1 MKISKNIIKATLL
14 ASFSILCIFFFYSTV
29 LIKENNNDIYETR
42 LLAPVYIEID
52 EKRKLKLKK
61 LILPYS
67 QLIYDDK
74 SRQANQWVYI
84 EKLKNFLFIFYP
96 YGKIFFIDLDE
107 DKLSLKKIDTNLHDF
122 FKNIEYSAQTIK
134 DIEIV
139 DKKFYVS
146 FVNRK
151 RENCFNTSIATANIN
166 FDSLNFKLF
175 FDPEMCLGFK
185 NEKIG
190 QIKINASGG
199 RIEYYND
206 EKIFFTIGNY
216 LSPPV
221 AQNDKKIFGKI
232 LEINLKNKQN
242 KIISKGHRNPQGL
255 LYLKD
260 KKILISSEHADFGGD
275 EINILNLN
283 KNLISNYGYPIS
295 SYGNH
300 YPSASNEY
308 KEKATLYKSHSKY
321 NFVEPI
327 KYWTPSVGPSQL
339 VEINNK
345 EIIMSSL
352 KAESLFFLKFNNN
365 YSKIISEKN
374 IKIGQRI
381 RDLIFDK
388 KNNQYILLLESEGGY
403 FNKKKNIL
411 EKLEISANKKIK
423 KLFFPY
429 EKSEIAIVRDKPL
442 TIVFLNII
450 NK

>member
-1 MKISKNIIKATLL
+1 
-14 ASFSILCIFFFYSTV
+14 
-29 LIKENNNDIYETR
+29 
-42 LLAPVYIEID
+42 
-52 EKRKLKLKK
+52 
-61 LILPYS
+61 
-67 QLIYDDK
+67 
-74 SRQANQWVYI
+74 
-84 EKLKNFLFIFYP
+84 
-96 YGKIFFIDLDE
+96 
-107 DKLSLKKIDTNLHDF
+107 
-122 FKNIEYSAQTIK
+122 
-134 DIEIV
+134 
-139 DKKFYVS
+139 
-146 FVNRK
+146 
-151 RENCFNTSIATANIN
+151 
-166 FDSLNFKLF
+166 
-175 FDPEMCLGFK
+175 MCLGFK

-403 FNKKKNIL
+403 FNKKK
-411 EKLEISANKKIK
+411 KYFRKIRNFSK
-423 KLFFPY
+423 
-429 EKSEIAIVRDKPL
+429 
-442 TIVFLNII
+442 
-450 NK
+450 